1 MEMKKVLVNSTGW
14 TDLEKESFKSS
25 LCDMAEEYGCHI
37 EVIEGVDSKMDIC
50 VETDNES
57 VVYMIIQ
64 EGLV

>member
-14 TDLEKESFKSS
+14 TDLEKESFKSY
-25 LCDMAEEYGCHI
+25 LCDMAEEYECHI
-37 EVIEGVDSKMDIC
+37 EVLEGVDSNMDIS
-50 VETDNES
+50 VETDDES